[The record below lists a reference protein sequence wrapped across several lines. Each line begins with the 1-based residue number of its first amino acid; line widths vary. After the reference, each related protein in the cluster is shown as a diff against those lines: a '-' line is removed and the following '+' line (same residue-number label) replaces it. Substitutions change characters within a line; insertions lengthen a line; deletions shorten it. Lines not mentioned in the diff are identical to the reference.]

1 MLSARHYIPT
11 KHLQSLPTALTFLFS
26 LLLLPVAMEAQ
37 YAPQAGL
44 EGSTAI
50 AADSSLII
58 AWAQSCQVERG
69 PLDIADEDAPAAGS
83 GTTAAAVGAADGT
96 TLSLGDGG
104 SAVLTFAPPIR
115 DEEGYDFAVFENG
128 FGSPDGDFLELAF
141 VEVSSDGTN
150 FYRFPAASLTQDTIA
165 VGSFGTLEAEK
176 INNLAGKYYA
186 GFGVPFDLA
195 ELVGIPELDIQNITH
210 VRVVDVIGTLA
221 EEYASIDSEG
231 NKIND
236 PYPTAFPSCGF
247 DLDAV
252 GVIHQQLSSAQDIAE
267 TSAFKVYPNPVT
279 GGQEIHLESSEFDI
293 TLVSILSAA
302 GVPIQTYESM
312 SFQIPDLP
320 TGIYFL
326 EIRLIDRSLYQK
338 IILN

>member
-1 MLSARHYIPT
+1 MQTYHLST
-11 KHLQSLPTALTFLFS
+11 LQTVKTFLLS
-26 LLLLPVAMEAQ
+26 IILLPLALQAQ
-37 YAPQAGL
+37 YAPQVDL

-58 AWAQSCQVERG
+58 AWAQSCEVERG
-69 PLDIADEDAPAAGS
+69 PLDIADEDSPAAGS
-83 GTTAAAVGAADGT
+83 GSTSAAVGTADGT

-104 SAVLTFAPPIR
+104 SAVLTFAPSIR

-141 VEVSSDGTN
+141 VEVSDDGTN
-150 FYRFPAASLTQDTIA
+150 FYRFPAVSLTQDTMPI
-165 VGSFGTLEAEK
+165 GSFGTLEADK
-176 INNLAGKYYA
+176 INNLAGKYYS

-195 ELVGIPELDIQNITH
+195 ELADISELDIQNITH

-221 EEYASIDSEG
+221 DEYASIDSEG

-252 GVIHQQLSSAQDIAE
+252 GVIHQQLSSSRDVAE
-267 TSAFKVYPNPVT
+267 TSAFKVYPNPVSQ
-279 GGQEIHLESSEFDI
+279 GQKIHLESSDFDFSS
-293 TLVSILSAA
+293 VSILSAA
-302 GVPIQTYESM
+302 GTLIQTYESM
-312 SFQIPDLP
+312 SFQVPDLP
-320 TGIYFL
+320 AGIYFL
-326 EIRLIDRSLYQK
+326 ELRLIDRKLYQK